1 MKPLKMSLMFLKPYT
16 NWLILT
22 HYSSLIAE
30 FLTYLASPA
39 LLYIK
44 RMGYLK
50 EAIAIDARYK
60 RCKSAWSPHLENSKN
75 FIINALKRCKNFRTV
90 VVLGSGNLLDLPL
103 LQLSQTFEKVIL
115 VDIVHLGKTLK
126 TIRKFPNV
134 VAHTCDITE
143 TSESIFNL
151 IKSRANTA
159 EHIELPLPKMF
170 HLPET
175 QDNCPDLVI
184 SLNIFSQLTVM
195 PREYILKNK
204 ASEDGPVLK
213 RWENEVLE
221 SHLNSLFA
229 LKTNVCL
236 ITDFEFIERNHRT
249 QSVNQYYTLTG
260 INLPMPEKTWI
271 WNIAPKGEIS
281 KDISIERKVAAFFF
295 SPDKQIISIR
305 HKNIL

>member
-1 MKPLKMSLMFLKPYT
+1 M
-16 NWLILT
+16 
-22 HYSSLIAE
+22 IAE
-30 FLTYLASPA
+30 FLTYLTTPA
-39 LLYIK
+39 PLYVK

-50 EAIAIDARYK
+50 EAIAIEARYK
-60 RCKSAWSPHLENSKN
+60 RCKAAWSPHLENSKN
-75 FIINALKRCKNFRTV
+75 FIINALKRCKAFRTV

-115 VDIVHLGKTLK
+115 VDIVHLGKILK
-126 TIRKFPNV
+126 TIRKFTNV
-134 VAHTCDITE
+134 VSHSCDITE
-143 TSESIFNL
+143 TSEIIFNL
-151 IKSRANTA
+151 IKNRTNTT
-159 EHIELPLPKMF
+159 EHIELPMPKMF

-175 QDNCPDLVI
+175 QGNCTDLVI

-204 ASEDGPVLK
+204 ASEDGTVLK

-221 SHLNSLFA
+221 AHLDALMA

-249 QSVNQYYTLTG
+249 QSLNQYYTLTG
-260 INLPMPEKTWI
+260 INLPLPEKTWT

-281 KDISIERKVAAFFF
+281 NDISIERKVAAFFF
-295 SPDKQIISIR
+295 NPDKQITSVH